1 MANTDPVDIGEWPA
15 GGDECDLIELLTSGG
30 ILDLRTV
37 VHEGVSVVDA
47 SRRNRN
53 FVVLVAGEPKYMVKT
68 ADELD
73 KLTTLEHEK
82 AIYAYLQEQCN
93 KSPDLA
99 GFLPTVAATG
109 PGVIV
114 LGWRKGSMNLRQV
127 TGRSRSFTARVAAQ
141 AGRGMA
147 AVHGGAVHAGTCD
160 SLQRPPFDVVP
171 WIQSARA
178 LPLYVVNDFSLANH
192 EHLRMIQGSSDAGE
206 HLNILSQSWMPM
218 CFCHGDIRW
227 DNCIAFP
234 ASGIGPRRSLN
245 FIDWELAAVSDPAW
259 DIGCFFAEYIA
270 CWIMSISPKRDLN
283 YGDVLG
289 LPEISLESMLPAIR
303 AFWHGYTHYSPAKSV
318 GDETILRRAVG
329 WTGARLL
336 HTAFEQGQQAV
347 KPTAISVTLLQV
359 GINIL
364 RAPEEAAASLLGL
377 NVYA

>member
-1 MANTDPVDIGEWPA
+1 MANTNPVDIEAWPT
-15 GGDECDLIELLTSGG
+15 GGDECDLIELLTSAG
-30 ILDLRTV
+30 ILDLNSIV
-37 VHEGVSVVDA
+37 NEGVAVVDA
-47 SRRNRN
+47 SRRNQN
-53 FVVLVAGEPKYMVKT
+53 FVVLVAGQPKFMVKT

-73 KLTTLEHEK
+73 KLATLEHEK
-82 AIYAYLQEQCN
+82 AIYAYLREWCN
-93 KSPDLA
+93 KSPDLTS
-99 GFLPTVAATG
+99 FLPTVAATG

-114 LGWRKGSMNLRQV
+114 LGWRKGSMNLREV

-147 AVHGGAVHAGTCD
+147 AVHGVTSD
-160 SLQRPPFDVVP
+160 SLQRPPLDVLP
-171 WIQSARA
+171 WIQSATA
-178 LPLYVVNDFSLANH
+178 LPLHVVNDFSLANH
-192 EHLRMIQGSSDAGE
+192 EHLRMIQASSDAGE
-206 HLNILSQSWMPM
+206 HLNNLSQSWMPT
-218 CFCHGDIRW
+218 CLCHGDIRW

-245 FIDWELAAVSDPAW
+245 FIDWELAALSDPAW

-270 CWIMSISPKRDLN
+270 CWITSIAPTRDLN
-283 YGDVLG
+283 YGGDVLG
-289 LPEISLESMLPAIR
+289 FPEIPLGSMQPAIR
-303 AFWHGYTHYSPAKSV
+303 AFWYGYNHHSQAKSV
-318 GDETILRRAVG
+318 GDETILRRAAG